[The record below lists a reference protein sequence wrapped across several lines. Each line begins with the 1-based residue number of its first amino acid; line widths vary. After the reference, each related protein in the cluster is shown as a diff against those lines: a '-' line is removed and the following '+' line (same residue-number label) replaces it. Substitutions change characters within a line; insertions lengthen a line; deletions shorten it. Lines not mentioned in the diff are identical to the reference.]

1 MLLGLDS
8 IYVKVLIGV
17 FMSLLFKRLKILIVL
32 SEQILAN

>member
-1 MLLGLDS
+1 MLFGLDS